1 MIIRKLKDLKVR
13 TKVILLAVFL
23 LITTIIMTGL
33 SINKQVSTNEKNLA
47 LIEENIRTS
56 YDYSIKNQVEIVIA
70 LIDTIEAKRLKGEY
84 TLEQAKKLA
93 ADLVRELRYGE
104 EGYFWIDTY
113 EGVNV
118 VLLGNKTEGTNR
130 YEMQDVNGLYL
141 IKELITVGK
150 QEGGGYVDYWF
161 PRSGET
167 EANPKRGYTL
177 AFEPYQWIVGTGN
190 YTDYIDNE
198 IKALREE
205 ENKKLVTAVI
215 MFSLIFSISLAVA
228 IFVALY
234 LSRML
239 HKDFSMFRQYFNTLA
254 TGDFTVKLSEEYI
267 QRKDDFGLLA
277 VDLERMKNS
286 VAKLVGSSK
295 GEADQII
302 EVVDNINNNVHKLN
316 NYIEDVAA
324 TTEELAASMQ
334 ETAASAQAMTET
346 SGEIETASRTI
357 AQKSQEAALQVIE
370 ISKRAN
376 DTKKDVKETKA
387 KADAI
392 GNEIE
397 QKLHNALEQA
407 KVVSQISVLTDS
419 IMNITEQTN
428 LLALNAAIE
437 AARAGESGKG
447 FAVVADEIRKL
458 ADQSK
463 KAVGQIQ
470 DVTKDVVESVSNL
483 SGNASALLEYMS
495 TDIADSLKRFMQV
508 ADSYRDDAVFV
519 DSLITDFSA
528 TSEELLASIENI
540 IESVNA
546 VAQAA
551 TEGAVGTGDIA
562 EKVADIMERSSEVTK
577 QVRVSRDSSKR
588 LQDEISNFTIE

>member
-1 MIIRKLKDLKVR
+1 
-13 TKVILLAVFL
+13 
-23 LITTIIMTGL
+23 MTGL